1 MGPANA
7 DAARLAI
14 ERARET
20 VSLLDAQV
28 RSADVRAPIEGTVYA
43 LPVRVGNRVETG
55 TTLAQVADLRAMQ
68 IRAFVDEPELA
79 AVREGLVVEVSW
91 SAESNRVWKG
101 HTERVPKN
109 VVPRGD
115 RMVGEVICSVKNDDE
130 QLVPNLGV
138 DVRIRLQGTAAGA
151 ARASAGGPKRSR
163 RPVRVRGRRRDSRAA
178 AHRRGRRERDKLRR
192 RSRARRR
199 RSRGAA
205 RRRRASRR
213 DACSNAV
220 GGRVTSHVRK
230 PREAISAL
238 AVCAALILCLV
249 QARQSAYA
257 ASHETSQSVAD
268 PTIEQ
273 ARHLF
278 ADGRYDES
286 AKALASVETPSA
298 PVLFWLGRAQFELHD
313 YPAAIQ
319 TLERGVALAPDD
331 AEMHRWLGR
340 AYGEEANRKSSFSLA
355 IRVRRQ
361 FEEAVRLDPMNLD
374 ARRDLLEFYLEA
386 PRLLGGGDDKARRQ
400 VAAITAVDPVAG
412 HLASARLAR
421 DHGDAAR
428 VNAEYRAV
436 FEAKPA
442 DVEPYFEAAEY
453 YEARNDADGLRAA
466 ADGVARLAPNDPR
479 LSYILGVLRVIEG
492 GAFASAETSLKAYLT
507 VPPRS
512 DRPGPASTHEWLG
525 RLYEESGALV
535 RAVAEYRAALAL
547 EPGRKFAKESLRRL
561 GRLLPK

>member
-1 MGPANA
+1 
-7 DAARLAI
+7 
-14 ERARET
+14 
-20 VSLLDAQV
+20 
-28 RSADVRAPIEGTVYA
+28 
-43 LPVRVGNRVETG
+43 
-55 TTLAQVADLRAMQ
+55 
-68 IRAFVDEPELA
+68 
-79 AVREGLVVEVSW
+79 
-91 SAESNRVWKG
+91 
-101 HTERVPKN
+101 
-109 VVPRGD
+109 
-115 RMVGEVICSVKNDDE
+115 
-130 QLVPNLGV
+130 
-138 DVRIRLQGTAAGA
+138 
-151 ARASAGGPKRSR
+151 
-163 RPVRVRGRRRDSRAA
+163 
-178 AHRRGRRERDKLRR
+178 
-192 RSRARRR
+192 
-199 RSRGAA
+199 
-205 RRRRASRR
+205 
-213 DACSNAV
+213 
-220 GGRVTSHVRK
+220 VTSHVRK

-238 AVCAALILCLV
+238 AGCAALILCLV

-257 ASHETSQSVAD
+257 ASHETSQSVVDA
-268 PTIEQ
+268 TIEQ
-273 ARHLF
+273 ARRLF
-278 ADGRYDES
+278 ADGRYGES
-286 AKALASVETPSA
+286 AKALATVETPSA
-298 PVLFWLGRAQFELHD
+298 PVLFWLGRTQFELHD

-340 AYGEEANRKSSFSLA
+340 AYGEEANRKSSLSLA

-361 FEEAVRLDPMNLD
+361 FEEAVRLDPMNLG

-436 FEAKPA
+436 FDARPA
-442 DVEPYFEAAEY
+442 DVEPYIEAAEY
-453 YEARNDADGLRAA
+453 YEARNDAEGLRAA
-466 ADGVARLAPNDPR
+466 ADGVAGVAPNDPR

-492 GAFASAETSLKAYLT
+492 GAFASAETSLKAYLM

-535 RAVAEYRAALAL
+535 RAAAEYRTALAL

-561 GRLLPK
+561 GPLLPK